1 MLIVLQVNVKK
12 RLVYGSIAAIWIILP
27 AFVTTMGVL
36 STDIIKGTCIPWGIY
51 SSFAAEKAITSSIF
65 FIALLLPLT
74 SMVFCYS
81 RIVYELKHKVTITL
95 WPVVSN
101 SGFSLIYAVSGY
113 RYLFPSE
120 INWRRQLWGVGVC
133 SPTTFNSLFATY
145 RRFFLPRRGN
155 TRN

>member
-12 RLVYGSIAAIWIILP
+12 RLVYGSIAAIWIILS

-36 STDIIKGTCIPWGIY
+36 STDIVKGTCIPWGIY

-95 WPVVSN
+95 WPVVQN

-113 RYLFPSE
+113 LFPSE
-120 INWRRQLWGVGVC
+120 INLHLQLWDIGVC

-145 RRFFLPRRGN
+145 RRFFTPQGQQ
-155 TRN
+155 